1 MTTTP
6 RERWEDIAQEL
17 ITRVAALE
25 QAVEKKKT
33 ENQVTLKRLQKQ
45 VDGLEHD
52 LNVLWAKV
60 VDDDE

>member
-1 MTTTP
+1 M
-6 RERWEDIAQEL
+6 EDIAQEL

-33 ENQVTLKRLQKQ
+33 ENQVTLERLQKQ

-52 LNVLWAKV
+52 LNVLCVIWAKV